1 MTLEKDTFLRNRYR
15 ILEILGEGGMGSVYK
30 AQDDNLGV
38 TVAVKENLFTTD
50 EYSRQ
55 FQVEAQILA
64 TLRHPNLTRVTDH
77 FEQDNIQ
84 YIVMDYIDGEDLR
97 DRMERVGILSEEEV
111 IKIGVSLCD
120 ALTYLHNLE
129 PTILHRDI
137 KPGNVRISP
146 NGQVFLV
153 DFGLAKIVQGNE
165 MTVTGARAMT
175 PGYSPPEQYGTA
187 RTDERSDIY
196 SLGASLYSALT
207 TALPE
212 DGLARAM
219 NQSGLTPIRKHNP
232 DVSRKLA
239 NVIEK
244 SLAVQ
249 PDDRFQDAQEFRRAL
264 VSCRSIT
271 RRRLTP
277 EELMVAPPP
286 EAPEP
291 RTPASEP
298 EPEDDPDEVP
308 VWVSDLGDRPE
319 TGKNPESNGRTSDS
333 GSGPGTP
340 LQPLP
345 IRERSGSK
353 PRKRDSGRR
362 RGRSRWTGIGWALLF
377 LLIGGGIGS
386 FFAFPE
392 FSAQALAL
400 FRPATAT
407 ATPAAGSPE
416 PTATAAPSE
425 TPAPTATVPLAGV
438 DPATQSPS
446 PTLTPTAA
454 PPTRT
459 PTTGPTPLG
468 GGPQI
473 AFASDRSGSTQI
485 WLMAGNGGSLVQL
498 TDIDGGACQPDWS
511 PDGTRLVFISPCG
524 LEQEEYPGAA
534 LYIIHADGTGLTPV
548 IGSRNG
554 DYDPDWSPDGS
565 QILFTSLRTG
575 APEVYIL
582 NLDSG
587 EVTPLAIDGIK
598 NFHPAWNADGT
609 KIAFI
614 TARPGPFQVW
624 TMSPDGSDQVRFSR
638 SGDLKDTSPSWSPDG
653 QFIVFVQRVTPN
665 GLPYL
670 ILAPISDDGF
680 SEIRLAI
687 SITPSRG
694 PSYSPDGNWILFEA
708 WPDGDHDI
716 YLLDLNTLTAVQLTE
731 DEAYDFDAAW
741 RP

>member
-1 MTLEKDTFLRNRYR
+1 MTLEKDTLLRNRYR

-38 TVAVKENLFTTD
+38 TVAVKENLFTTE

-55 FQVEAQILA
+55 FQIEAQILA

-77 FEQDNIQ
+77 FEQDEIQ

-129 PTILHRDI
+129 PTILHRDV

-153 DFGLAKIVQGNE
+153 DFGLAKIVRGNQ

-196 SLGASLYSALT
+196 SLGASLYSAIT

-219 NQSGLTPIRKHNP
+219 NQSELTPIRKHNP
-232 DVSRKLA
+232 KVSRKLA
-239 NVIEK
+239 NIIEK

-249 PDDRFQDAQEFRRAL
+249 PDDRFQDAQEFRKAL
-264 VSCRSIT
+264 VNCRGIT

-277 EELMVAPPP
+277 EELMVVPPP
-286 EAPEP
+286 EEAGIRVPEP
-291 RTPASEP
+291 RSEHKEPVEEP
-298 EPEDDPDEVP
+298 E
-308 VWVSDLGDRPE
+308 VWVSESSVGPE
-319 TGKNPESNGRTSDS
+319 TGSRPDSGPRRDEPESR
-333 GSGPGTP
+333 PGGA

-345 IRERSGSK
+345 IRERGNSK
-353 PRKRDSGRR
+353 PRKRESGRR
-362 RGRSRWTGIGWALLF
+362 RGRRRWTGIGWTLLF
-377 LLIGGGIGS
+377 LLIGSAIG
-386 FFAFPE
+386 AIWMFPS

-400 FRPATAT
+400 FLAPTATATTTAAPADT
-407 ATPAAGSPE
+407 ATPAA
-416 PTATAAPSE
+416 TE
-425 TPAPTATVPLAGV
+425 TPSRLPSTSTLAVIDPPTPI
-438 DPATQSPS
+438 PS
-446 PTLTPTAA
+446 PTSTPTASA
-454 PPTRT
+454 PT
-459 PTTGPTPLG
+459 PTPTPLETPLG
-468 GGPQI
+468 GGSQI
-473 AFASDRSGSTQI
+473 AFASDRSGTTQI
-485 WLMAGNGGSLVQL
+485 WLMDGDGDSLVQL

-511 PDGTRLVFISPCG
+511 PDGTRLVFISPCIQ
-524 LEQEEYPGAA
+524 EQEEYPGAA
-534 LYIIHADGTGLTPV
+534 LFIVNVDGTGLTPV

-554 DYDPDWSPDGS
+554 DFDPDWSPDGS

-575 APEVYIL
+575 SPEVNIL
-582 NLDSG
+582 SLDG
-587 EVTPLAIDGIK
+587 GLVTPLAVDGIK
-598 NFHPAWNADGT
+598 NFNPAWNADGT
-609 KIAFI
+609 LIAFI
-614 TARPGPFQVW
+614 STRRGPFQVY
-624 TMSPDGSDQVRFSR
+624 TMNPDGSEQVTFSR
-638 SGDLKDTSPSWSPDG
+638 SGDLKDTSPAWSPDG
-653 QFIVFVQRVTPN
+653 RFIVFTQRVTPN

-670 ILAPISDDGF
+670 ILAPVEDGGF

-687 SITPSRG
+687 SISPSRG
-694 PSYSPDGNWILFEA
+694 PSFSPDGNWLLFEA
-708 WPDGDHDI
+708 WPDGNHDI
-716 YLLDLNTLTAVQLTE
+716 YLLDMNTLTAIRLTE
-731 DEAYDFDAAW
+731 DVYYEFDPAW